1 MSDDEKEAS
10 EDEITEDSEIEF
22 EEEEEDIEALP
33 AVVVLEDSS
42 EKESKIIAQEDW
54 GDSTQELHLQSISNS
69 LNQINL
75 NLSKFRYVNKNL
87 KTIAVNFNETNDH
100 LSWLSF
106 SVKLGIGLMILNV
119 IFVFLLFLFT

>member
-22 EEEEEDIEALP
+22 EEEEDIEALP

-119 IFVFLLFLFT
+119 LFAFLLFSGL

>member
-22 EEEEEDIEALP
+22 DEEEEDIEALP

-119 IFVFLLFLFT
+119 LFAFLLFSGL

>member
-22 EEEEEDIEALP
+22 EEEDIEALP

>member
-22 EEEEEDIEALP
+22 EEEDIEALP

-119 IFVFLLFLFT
+119 LFAFLLFSGL

>member
-119 IFVFLLFLFT
+119 LFAFLLFSGL

>member
-22 EEEEEDIEALP
+22 EEEEDIEALP

>member
-119 IFVFLLFLFT
+119 IFVFLLFLIT

>member
-22 EEEEEDIEALP
+22 EEEEDIEALP

-54 GDSTQELHLQSISNS
+54 GDSTQELNLQSISNS

>member
-22 EEEEEDIEALP
+22 DEEEEDIEALP